1 MVTTLGEVMM
11 RMVTPEHQR
20 FVQAESFN
28 VTFGGGEANVAAG
41 LAQLGVESQ
50 HVTVFPTNEL
60 GTAAAQYYSRYGVN
74 TSHIQFKEGRLGT
87 YFLEFGAAM
96 RASKIIY
103 DRAGSAFA
111 EAQPEWFNWKEIL
124 KDTTH
129 FQWTGITPALS
140 ANCLKITEQ
149 ALAVCAELNITVVAD
164 VNFRSNLWNY
174 GKTAQEVMP
183 DLIAQCDIITCS
195 EKDAYEIFEMSEFSN
210 PAYDAA
216 SFQDMGN
223 AMIKRFPRLKKIAGT
238 RRKVISASQNGLK
251 GICYDGSYH
260 ETEVLN
266 IDDIVDRI
274 GGGDAFLAGVIY
286 GELQKWPILKT
297 LKFANAASALKHTI
311 HGDVNLCS
319 LEEIE
324 EVMNGNVA
332 GRIKR

>member
-11 RMVTPEHQR
+11 RLVTPEHQR
-20 FVQAESFN
+20 FVQAEAFN

-41 LAQLGVESQ
+41 LAQLGVASQ

-60 GTAAAQYYSRYGVN
+60 GTAAAQYYSRYGVS
-74 TSHIQFKEGRLGT
+74 TSQIQFKEGRLGT

-103 DRAGSAFA
+103 DRQNSAFSHA
-111 EAQPEWFNWKEIL
+111 DPSLFNWKEIL

-140 ANCLKITEQ
+140 ANCLQITRD
-149 ALAVCAELNITVVAD
+149 ALAACTELGVTVVAD
-164 VNFRSNLWNY
+164 VNYRSNLWNY
-174 GKTAQEVMP
+174 GKTAQEIMP

-195 EKDAYEIFEMSEFSN
+195 EKDAFEIFEMADFAN
-210 PAYDAA
+210 PAYDPT
-216 SFQDMGN
+216 SFKEMGR
-223 AMIKRFPRLKKIAGT
+223 AMFERFTRLKKIVGT
-238 RRKVISASQNGLK
+238 RRKVLSASQNGLK
-251 GICYDGSYH
+251 GIAYDGSYH
-260 ETEVLN
+260 ETEELS

-286 GELQKWPILKT
+286 GELQQWPILQT

-324 EVMNGNVA
+324 EVMNGNTQ